1 MKYQNLESLKT
12 IIGVMKIRTYVGED
26 VNPQPNPNIP
36 QQDTAAT
43 AAADDITWNLDD
55 QLPIQGNGVESRDL
69 WDAVVPQDSRETEDL
84 GRSWEELMGN
94 TQDWIESAGL
104 GE

>member
-1 MKYQNLESLKT
+1 MHYN
-12 IIGVMKIRTYVGED
+12 
-26 VNPQPNPNIP
+26 VNSQSNPNIP
-36 QQDTAAT
+36 QQNDAAPAAT

-55 QLPIQGNGVESRDL
+55 QLPIQGSGVESRDL
-69 WDAVVPQDSRETEDL
+69 WDAEVPQNSCETEDL

-94 TQDWIESAGL
+94 TQDWLESAGL